1 MQGAGEVRSQ
11 PWRRLALH
19 EFRLFVRFDWDHP
32 SPDPG
37 PVRPGEPMQITPKME
52 GAFAAD
58 TKSAPKPFSSAWTHE
73 ATRFALITLQLGLVF
88 AVARLFDIEESSGFN
103 RITPVIFVGFV
114 IHAVLPA
121 TYRKPF
127 FLLVFLAA
135 LGTVL
140 PFPNSAIV
148 VVIGLGLIGICH
160 LPVRFG
166 LRVMIL
172 VAVAVVLAL
181 FRAELVASPIDT
193 VPTVVLPLLGAL
205 FMFRLVVYM
214 YDLPHM
220 KGAISIWDRLS
231 YFFLIPNV
239 SFLLFPVVDFK
250 TFLRTWYDK
259 PDTEIYQKGVLWIF
273 RGITHLLLYR
283 IVYYYLVPTPSEMN
297 GLLGVAQYMVATYLL
312 YLRISGQFH
321 IIVGILCLFGY
332 NLSETH
338 HLYYLASSF
347 NDYWR
352 RINIYWKDFMMKLFF
367 YPSFMRLRRF
377 GTTTALVAST
387 LIVFAGTWILHS
399 YQWFWL
405 QGSFPLA
412 WPDALF
418 WGILGLLVAA
428 NSVYESRRTKRPA
441 RRTGGWSLGAAS
453 VYSLKVLG
461 MFVLITVLWTMWGSG
476 SIREFVELLQVAT
489 SDSVANWS
497 LLFLILAGLV
507 AAGILAQYLIHRGW
521 ELTITGNA
529 PSFRRS
535 AAYTL
540 VASLGLLLASVPDL
554 TGRIAPPAA
563 ELVANLKSR
572 HLNERDASLLERGYY
587 EGLLVTNEYT
597 SAISGVEAR
606 KPRDWTSIR
615 STDAVRTVDGV
626 LRYELVPAYGADF
639 KDVPLKTNS
648 IGLRDIEYS
657 HEKPEGT
664 IRIALVGAS
673 YEMGP
678 GVTRE
683 QTFEAVVEE
692 RLNRDN
698 ALGHPAEILNYS
710 VSGYSVL
717 HYVAL
722 MRETRIW
729 DAKPDAVLIALHSS
743 EDSRLTTHLAEL
755 VVHETDLDGYP
766 IVRSA
771 FAESGVTPDMSV
783 PMIRTRLEPYV
794 DSIIEW
800 SIQETAAL
808 SRARGIAPVAIY
820 VPLSEE
826 ADGLDVERHATVT
839 GFARDSGFPIL
850 DLHDAFVGVDHSA
863 VQLAPWDTHLSGL
876 GHQLVASKLYE
887 ALIGNAHFLSRKPDS
902 TTTHAN

>member
-1 MQGAGEVRSQ
+1 MSETPTV
-11 PWRRLALH
+11 
-19 EFRLFVRFDWDHP
+19 P
-32 SPDPG
+32 SA
-37 PVRPGEPMQITPKME
+37 PVRPFD
-52 GAFAAD
+52 A
-58 TKSAPKPFSSAWTHE
+58 
-73 ATRFALITLQLGLVF
+73 ATRRFGRRLVLVVVQLV
-88 AVARLFDIEESSGFN
+88 AVLAVSRAFDIEQAVGFN
-103 RITPVIFVGFV
+103 RLGPLMLGGFV
-114 IHAVLPA
+114 IHALLPRSW
-121 TYRKPF
+121 RKPF
-127 FLLVFLAA
+127 FLVLFAGAA
-135 LGTVL
+135 TLLFT
-140 PFPNSAIV
+140 FPNAV
-148 VVIGLGLIGICH
+148 LLIGIALGLIAICH
-160 LPVRFG
+160 TPIPFAARIAL
-166 LRVMIL
+166 L
-172 VAVAVVLAL
+172 VIAGGVLAL
-181 FRAELVASPIDT
+181 FRAELLPLPGSALSS
-193 VPTVVLPLLGAL
+193 VVLPILGAM
-205 FMFRLVVYM
+205 FMFRLIVYM
-214 YDLPHM
+214 YDLRHLNRDLS
-220 KGAISIWDRLS
+220 ISDRLA
-231 YFFLIPNV
+231 YFFLLPNLC
-239 SFLLFPVVDFK
+239 FPLFPVVDFR
-250 TFLRTWYDK
+250 TYLRTYYDA
-259 PDTEIYQKGVLWIF
+259 DDIDIYQKGVLWIF
-273 RGITHLLLYR
+273 RGVTHLLLYR
-283 IVYYYLVPTPSEMN
+283 IAYHHLMPSPAEVD
-297 GLLGVAQYMVATYLL
+297 GVLKVALYMAATYLL

-321 IIVGILCLFGY
+321 IIVGVLCLFGF
-332 NLSETH
+332 NLPETH
-338 HLYYLASSF
+338 RLYFLASSF